1 MDDLRSVFQ
10 KNYTDTVRGCAPF
23 AIEGANKAG
32 GSAMEDTATK
42 AIIDGIV
49 AGKIPYVNRN
59 QDFSIYLEKLADR
72 VIAAYI

>member
-1 MDDLRSVFQ
+1 
-10 KNYTDTVRGCAPF
+10 
-23 AIEGANKAG
+23 
-32 GSAMEDTATK
+32 MEDTATK